1 MTLTRLLVAK
11 FVGIAFMALGM
22 SQASAVETRNFWAEN
37 TLDLHDICNLP
48 ASDPQ
53 RPQAIHFCLGYID
66 GAVDYHDTITDHEE
80 LPRLICYPETASLEQ
95 GMAVF
100 IVWAQANVENEQF
113 MNEPPV
119 MGVVRALEEKW
130 PCQQ

>member
-1 MTLTRLLVAK
+1 MTLTRLFISKLAVVAAL
-11 FVGIAFMALGM
+11 AFGA
-22 SQASAVETRNFWAEN
+22 SQASAADTRSFWAED

-48 ASDPQ
+48 ANDPQ

-66 GAVDYHDTITDHEE
+66 GAVDYHDAITDHEE

-100 IVWAQANVENEQF
+100 ILWAQANVSDEKL
-113 MNEPPV
+113 MSEPPV
-119 MGVVRALEEKW
+119 MGVVRSLEEKW
-130 PCQQ
+130 PCT